1 MIIAIDG
8 PAASGKGTLAQKLA
22 LRYSLPHLD
31 TGALYRAVARDVV
44 ARGGSLEDAEAAE
57 AAARSLDHTTL
68 TDPALR
74 GRQMSEAASI
84 VAAIPAVR
92 AALFDMQRR
101 FAERRGGALLEGRDI
116 GTVVCP
122 NADIKL
128 YVTADI
134 EERARRRHRE
144 LLDKGEDISEAAVLE
159 DLRKRDERD
168 SRRAV
173 SPLRRAAD
181 AHLLDTTKLDI
192 EAAFFAAVRLIDAAI
207 GRAVG
212 T

>member
-8 PAASGKGTLAQKLA
+8 PAASGKGTLAQRLA
-22 LRYSLPHLD
+22 LRYQLPHLD
-31 TGALYRAVARDVV
+31 TGMLYRAVARDML
-44 ARGGSLEDAEAAE
+44 ARGVPLDDPVAAE
-57 AAARSLDHTTL
+57 ASARGLDHTTL
-68 TDPALR
+68 TDPSLR

-92 AALFDMQRR
+92 AALIDMQRE
-101 FAERRGGALLEGRDI
+101 FARRRQGALIEGRDI

-122 NADIKL
+122 DADIKL
-128 YVTADI
+128 FVTADL

-144 LLDKGEDISEAAVLE
+144 LLEKGETLSEAAVLE
-159 DLRKRDERD
+159 DLRRRDERD
-168 SRRAV
+168 STRAV
-173 SPLRRAAD
+173 SPLRRALD

-207 GRAVG
+207 GRAVS

>member
-8 PAASGKGTLAQKLA
+8 PAASGKGTLAKRIA
-22 LRYSLPHLD
+22 LRYGLAHLD
-31 TGALYRAVARDVV
+31 TGILYRAVARDVI
-44 ARGGSLEDAEAAE
+44 ASGGSLDDPAGAER
-57 AAARSLDHTTL
+57 AARMLDLSTL
-68 TDPALR
+68 TDKGLR
-74 GRQMSEAASI
+74 SRQFGEAASI
-84 VAAIPAVR
+84 VAEYPNVR
-92 AALFDMQRR
+92 AVLLDAQRE
-101 FAERRGGALLEGRDI
+101 FARRRHGAVLEGRDI

-122 NADIKL
+122 DADIKL

-134 EERARRRHRE
+134 EERARRRYRE
-144 LLDKGEDISEAAVLE
+144 LLELGEAVTQDAVLE

-168 SRRAV
+168 TV
-173 SPLRRAAD
+173 RAASPMRKAEG

-207 GRAVG
+207 GRAVS